1 MVYSFT
7 LMVLDAKVNQS
18 GKHMRVVCEWTT
30 YERIE
35 NSTIFI
41 SGAICPVV

>member
-1 MVYSFT
+1 MVYSFN
-7 LMVLDAKVNQS
+7 LIVLDAKDNQS
-18 GKHMRVVCEWTT
+18 GKHMRVLCKWKT

>member
-1 MVYSFT
+1 MVYSFI
-7 LMVLDAKVNQS
+7 LIVLDAKVNQS
-18 GKHMRVVCEWTT
+18 GPHMRVLCKWTT

-35 NSTIFI
+35 NSTVFI